1 MVTGSARS
9 PITMASFGGAA
20 TAPEAK
26 TTARIT
32 RDSVATRR
40 IVMGGLLW
48 PVILP
53 QASVWRNPAGMYGWC
68 ACAVPSP
75 PEGERV
81 AVRADTLASSGEA
94 RAEMMRGSEVIGNG
108 LGTAHR
114 VVLVIALLA
123 LLTTPTAAQPQAE
136 LRVAIPWTPENLD
149 PTMNLSSFRAMV
161 GVSIFD
167 SLVGRDA
174 ENRIVPQLAES
185 WRFVDDVTLQLKLRK
200 GVVFHDGEPFN
211 AEAVR
216 FTFQRVLDLEQKSPN
231 RATVA
236 EIARVDV
243 VDDYTVNLITRQPYA
258 PLVNRLIDFATV
270 PPKYVAEKGNQ
281 GIALKPVGTGPYRF
295 VELIKDDRMVVEAFD
310 RHWRGAP
317 KIKRII
323 YKPIPEPFTRA
334 AALRNNEV
342 DLVTT
347 MPPSLA
353 RELEKAPGIRV
364 QRVPSTWIIYLGLNA
379 LKKPLSDVRV
389 RQALNYATDVDAIV
403 KNVLEGNGRRLE
415 GPLTPQMFG
424 YDGSVKGYS
433 PDPARARR
441 LLAEAGYPDGLEIV
455 LDSPAG
461 RYQGDKEIAEA
472 LGGQW
477 QRAGFKPKVQ
487 VAEWGAYFKRYL
499 GKQFQDAYMLGL
511 GGAMQDADEL
521 YNLVSSKGRG
531 LYYKNERV
539 DALFDLGRSTM
550 DAAKRRQVYRDLQR
564 AMIEDATWVF
574 LLQQVDIYASR
585 DRLAWTPRPDQ
596 WMPLQDATLK

>member
-1 MVTGSARS
+1 MQILT
-9 PITMASFGGAA
+9 AA
-20 TAPEAK
+20 FTA
-26 TTARIT
+26 
-32 RDSVATRR
+32 
-40 IVMGGLLW
+40 LL
-48 PVILP
+48 ILL
-53 QASVWRNPAGMYGWC
+53 PAG
-68 ACAVPSP
+68 VQ
-75 PEGERV
+75 
-81 AVRADTLASSGEA
+81 
-94 RAEMMRGSEVIGNG
+94 
-108 LGTAHR
+108 
-114 VVLVIALLA
+114 
-123 LLTTPTAAQPQAE
+123 AQSQGE

-185 WRFVDDVTLQLKLRK
+185 WRLVDEVTWQVKLRR

-216 FTFQRVLDLEQKSPN
+216 FTFQRVLDPEQKSPN
-231 RATVA
+231 RANVA
-236 EIARVDV
+236 EIVRVEV
-243 VDDYTVNLITRQPYA
+243 VDDYTVNLVTRQPYA
-258 PLVNRLIDFATV
+258 PLVNRLLDFAIV

-281 GIALKPVGTGPYRF
+281 GMALRPVGTGPYRF

-317 KIKRII
+317 RIKRIV

-353 RELEKAPGIRV
+353 RELERTSGIRV
-364 QRVPSTWIIYLGLNA
+364 QRVASSWIIYLGLNA
-379 LKKPLSDVRV
+379 LKKPLSDVKV
-389 RQALNYATDVDAIV
+389 RQALNYATDVDAII
-403 KNVLEGNGRRLE
+403 KNVLEGNGQKLE

-424 YDGSVKGYS
+424 YDAAVKGYTL
-433 PDPARARR
+433 DPARARK
-441 LLAEAGYPDGLEIV
+441 LLAEAGYPDGLEIT
-455 LDSPAG
+455 LDAPAG

-499 GKQFQDAYMLGL
+499 AKQFPDAYLLGL
-511 GGAMQDADEL
+511 GGPMQDADEL

-531 LYYKNERV
+531 LYYKSERV
-539 DALFDLGRSTM
+539 DTLFDLGRSTM
-550 DAAKRRQVYRDLQR
+550 DQAKRRQIYRDLQR
-564 AMIEDATWVF
+564 AMVEDATWVF

-585 DRLAWTPRPDQ
+585 ERLTWTPRPDQ

>member
-1 MVTGSARS
+1 MMKGKISRHAV
-9 PITMASFGGAA
+9 FL
-20 TAPEAK
+20 
-26 TTARIT
+26 
-32 RDSVATRR
+32 VA
-40 IVMGGLLW
+40 
-48 PVILP
+48 
-53 QASVWRNPAGMYGWC
+53 
-68 ACAVPSP
+68 
-75 PEGERV
+75 
-81 AVRADTLASSGEA
+81 
-94 RAEMMRGSEVIGNG
+94 
-108 LGTAHR
+108 
-114 VVLVIALLA
+114 A
-123 LLTTPTAAQPQAE
+123 LLTLWTNLADAQPQGE

-161 GVSIFD
+161 GVSMFD

-216 FTFQRVLDLEQKSPN
+216 FTFQRVLDPEQKSPN
-231 RATVA
+231 RANVA
-236 EIARVDV
+236 EIARIDI

-258 PLVNRLIDFATV
+258 PLVNRLIDFAIV
-270 PPKYVAEKGNQ
+270 PPKYVQEKGNQ
-281 GIALKPVGTGPYRF
+281 GIALKPVGTGSYRF

-310 RHWRGAP
+310 RHWRGTP

-334 AALRNNEV
+334 TALRNNEV

-347 MPPSLA
+347 IPPSLA
-353 RELEKAPGIRV
+353 RELEKASGIRV

-379 LKKPLSDVRV
+379 LKKPLSDMRV
-389 RQALNYATDVDAIV
+389 RQALNYATDVDTII
-403 KNVLEGNGRRLE
+403 KTVLEGNGRRLD

-424 YDGSVKGYS
+424 YDASVKGYV
-433 PDPARARR
+433 PDAARARK
-441 LLAEAGYPDGLEIV
+441 LLSEAGYPDGLEIV

-499 GKQFQDAYMLGL
+499 GKQFQDAYLLGL

-531 LYYKNERV
+531 LYYKSERV
-539 DALFDLGRSTM
+539 DTLFDLGRSTM
-550 DAAKRRQVYRDLQR
+550 DSGKLRQVYRDLQR

>member
-1 MVTGSARS
+1 M
-9 PITMASFGGAA
+9 P
-20 TAPEAK
+20 
-26 TTARIT
+26 
-32 RDSVATRR
+32 
-40 IVMGGLLW
+40 
-48 PVILP
+48 
-53 QASVWRNPAGMYGWC
+53 
-68 ACAVPSP
+68 AVP
-75 PEGERV
+75 
-81 AVRADTLASSGEA
+81 
-94 RAEMMRGSEVIGNG
+94 
-108 LGTAHR
+108 
-114 VVLVIALLA
+114 
-123 LLTTPTAAQPQAE
+123 AQSQGE

-149 PTMNLSSFRAMV
+149 PTMNLASFRAMV
-161 GVSIFD
+161 GVSLFD

-185 WRFVDDVTLQLKLRK
+185 WRLVDDVTWQLKLRR

-216 FTFQRVLDLEQKSPN
+216 FTFQRVLDPEQKSPN
-231 RATVA
+231 RANVA
-236 EIARVDV
+236 EM
-243 VDDYTVNLITRQPYA
+243 VDDYTVNLVTRQPYA
-258 PLVNRLIDFATV
+258 PLINRLLDFAMV

-281 GIALKPVGTGPYRF
+281 GMALRPVGTGPYRF

-317 KIKRII
+317 KIKRIV

-353 RELEKAPGIRV
+353 RELERAPGIRV
-364 QRVPSTWIIYLGLNA
+364 QRVPSSWIIYLGLNA
-379 LKKPLSDVRV
+379 LKKPLSDVKV
-389 RQALNYATDVDAIV
+389 RQALNYATDVDAII
-403 KNVLEGNGRRLE
+403 KNVLEGNGRKLE

-424 YDGSVKGYS
+424 YDASIKGY
-433 PDPARARR
+433 PYDPVRARK
-441 LLAEAGYPDGLEIV
+441 LLAEAGYPDGVEITLE
-455 LDSPAG
+455 SPAG

-477 QRAGFKPKVQ
+477 QKAGFKPKVQ

-499 GKQFQDAYMLGL
+499 AKQFQDAYVLGL
-511 GGAMQDADEL
+511 GGPMQDADEL
-521 YNLVSSKGRG
+521 YNLMSSKGRG

-550 DAAKRRQVYRDLQR
+550 DQAKRRQIYRDLQR
-564 AMIEDATWVF
+564 AMVEDATWVF

-585 DRLAWTPRPDQ
+585 DRLTWTPRTDQ

>member
-1 MVTGSARS
+1 M
-9 PITMASFGGAA
+9 
-20 TAPEAK
+20 
-26 TTARIT
+26 
-32 RDSVATRR
+32 RR
-40 IVMGGLLW
+40 GVPGVVM
-48 PVILP
+48 
-53 QASVWRNPAGMYGWC
+53 
-68 ACAVPSP
+68 
-75 PEGERV
+75 
-81 AVRADTLASSGEA
+81 LA
-94 RAEMMRGSEVIGNG
+94 
-108 LGTAHR
+108 
-114 VVLVIALLA
+114 ALLM
-123 LLTTPTAAQPQAE
+123 LVPGPIGAQSQGE

-161 GVSIFD
+161 GVSMFD
-167 SLVGRDA
+167 SLVGRDS

-185 WRFVDDVTLQLKLRK
+185 WRLVDDVTWQLKLRK

-216 FTFQRVLDLEQKSPN
+216 FTFQRVLDPEQKSPN
-231 RATVA
+231 RANVA
-236 EIARVDV
+236 EIARVEV
-243 VDDYTVNLITRQPYA
+243 VDDYTVNLVTRQPYA
-258 PLVNRLIDFATV
+258 PLINRLLDFAIV

-281 GIALKPVGTGPYRF
+281 GMALKPVGTGPYRF

-317 KIKRII
+317 KIRRIV

-353 RELEKAPGIRV
+353 RELERAPGIRV
-364 QRVPSTWIIYLGLNA
+364 QRVPSSWIIYLGLNA
-379 LKKPLSDVRV
+379 LKKPLSDVKV
-389 RQALNYATDVDAIV
+389 RQALNYATDVDAII

-424 YDGSVKGYS
+424 YDATVKGYA
-433 PDPARARR
+433 PDPARARK
-441 LLAEAGYPDGLEIV
+441 LLAEAGYPDGLEIA
-455 LDSPAG
+455 LESPAG

-477 QRAGFKPKVQ
+477 QRAGFRPKVQ

-499 GKQFQDAYMLGL
+499 AKQFQDAYVLGL
-511 GGAMQDADEL
+511 GGPMQDADEL

-564 AMIEDATWVF
+564 AMVEDATWVF

-585 DRLAWTPRPDQ
+585 DRLTWTPRPDQ